1 MKFKSINTLS
11 IKELFI
17 SQIEEMI
24 LSGELKPGDK
34 LPTEREL
41 ADEMNISKTIVHDGI
56 RELARIGFLDVVS
69 RKGIYVANY
78 TSTGNLETLLA
89 IIRYRGNTLD
99 AKMLASLLDV
109 RLYLECP
116 ALEIPCASRTDADLA
131 RLESLQED
139 MKKALDANIESFANT
154 LFLYRRTIA
163 SLSGNCISPMVM
175 NAFFTAVRLF
185 RDQIEQYR
193 ALLYARIGFSPSA
206 N

>member
-1 MKFKSINTLS
+1 
-11 IKELFI
+11 
-17 SQIEEMI
+17 
-24 LSGELKPGDK
+24 
-34 LPTEREL
+34 
-41 ADEMNISKTIVHDGI
+41 
-56 RELARIGFLDVVS
+56 
-69 RKGIYVANY
+69 
-78 TSTGNLETLLA
+78 
-89 IIRYRGNTLD
+89 
-99 AKMLASLLDV
+99 MLASLLDV

-175 NAFFTAVRLF
+175 NTFFTASIAAWT
-185 RDQIEQYR
+185 DQIEQYR
-193 ALLYARIGFSPSA
+193 THLYARIGFSPSA

>member
-1 MKFKSINTLS
+1 MKFKAINTLS

-56 RELARIGFLDVVS
+56 RDLARIGF
-69 RKGIYVANY
+69 
-78 TSTGNLETLLA
+78 
-89 IIRYRGNTLD
+89 
-99 AKMLASLLDV
+99 
-109 RLYLECP
+109 
-116 ALEIPCASRTDADLA
+116 
-131 RLESLQED
+131 LQED
-139 MKKALDANIESFANT
+139 MKKALDADIESFANT

-175 NAFFTAVRLF
+175 NTFFTASIAAWT
-185 RDQIEQYR
+185 DQIEQYR
-193 ALLYARIGFSPSA
+193 THLYARIGFSPSA